1 MSYNI
6 TFTNLAFDDYNEA
19 LMWYEEISL
28 QTRLNFE
35 KAVTER
41 LNFISKYPEAAPV
54 QFEVLRGVLVKKFKY
69 KIYYRVFPNQN
80 KIVVHAI
87 AHTARDIDFIKERL

>member
-1 MSYNI
+1 
-6 TFTNLAFDDYNEA
+6 
-19 LMWYEEISL
+19 MWYEEISL

-41 LNFISKYPEAAPV
+41 LNFISEYPEAAPV
-54 QFEVLRGVLVKKFKY
+54 QFEVLRDVLVKKFKY